1 MSTINIAFSINDN
14 YCYYVF
20 FTISM
25 IKKHNKNINV
35 FVLTTDLSDVSKKK
49 LKTLETENVTINFID
64 INKDKFTNLP
74 LTMQGITVETYYR
87 YLLPEVL
94 PDLDKIIYLDSDL
107 FINGDLRGIWD
118 IDLEDYYLAG
128 VNEID
133 LVNRFP
139 EYKIKLGFN
148 LEDLFINA
156 GVLVFNL
163 HKMRQD
169 NISEHLFSE
178 TIRLKDTIRFQ
189 DQDVINLA
197 LKGKI
202 AELPLAYNY
211 TVEAMEKELL
221 GLDEIKIIH
230 YNSPGAKPWNL
241 ENYKNNKI
249 AKFLRKWQQEFITI
263 IKEHQQI
270 EVSIIVSYY
279 GEENQLE
286 DVIEKIWS
294 QTHKNIEIIIVDYSI
309 EENID
314 KEKIKRKL
322 EIEENK
328 IKIIKVRDELD
339 IQEEIKKQAK
349 GKYIVNINHIDGIYN
364 EFIEK
369 VVETG
374 EKNNSDIVLVENCRL
389 DENNG
394 NYYFFGSR
402 FDDEILNKEIVKN
415 AFNTSIKHKNYLTNN
430 YCKLF
435 KASYVK
441 ERNINFVR
449 DFTIESYD
457 TDKIS
462 YVKENLYVYRKIKEE
477 LVSVIVPVYNV
488 EKYLVQCIDS
498 IINQTY
504 QNLEI
509 ILVNDG
515 STDNSGKICDEYA
528 KKDSRIKVI
537 HKENGGLSDARNKGL
552 DFMTGEYVTLVDS
565 DDYLEHNCIEN
576 LYIYAKTC
584 QTAMSI
590 GKFARFREDTGEFF
604 FGDYQNSGDKIE
616 MLTAE
621 QCLEKN
627 HKYFLDVFVT
637 AWAKLYKTSLFNDSD
652 PYKSIRYPIGVYHED
667 QYTTHKLFLKSK
679 KIVFVN
685 ENLYVYRTREDSIT
699 SKPLSDKR
707 IMDNIR
713 GLEAKIIDFTL
724 LDEDMK
730 LLREHYVFYLNFYK
744 DILEKYQKQNSE
756 VYEYIQKCLVT
767 HSHWK

>member
-1 MSTINIAFSINDN
+1 MNKLNLAFCINDN
-14 YCYYVF
+14 HANYLF

-25 IKKHNKNINV
+25 IKKYNRNINV
-35 FVLTTDLSDVSKKK
+35 YVLTTDLSDVSKKK
-49 LKTLETENVTINFID
+49 LKTLETENVNINFID

-74 LTMQGITVETYYR
+74 LTLQGITVETYYR

-94 PDLDKIIYLDSDL
+94 PNLDKVIYLDSDL
-107 FINGDLRGIWD
+107 LINGDLREIWD

-178 TIRLKDTIRFQ
+178 TIRLKDTIMFQ
-189 DQDVINLA
+189 DQDVINIA

-202 AELPLAYNY
+202 LELPLVYNY

-221 GLDEIKIIH
+221 PIDEIKIIH

-249 AKFLRKWQQEFITI
+249 TKFLRKWQQEFITI

-270 EVSIIVSYY
+270 EVSIIVSHY

-286 DVIEKIWS
+286 DVIEKIWN

-328 IKIIKVRDELD
+328 IKIIKVRYELD
-339 IQEEIKKQAK
+339 IQEEIKKQAE
-349 GKYIVNINHIDGIYN
+349 GKYIVNINHIDEIYN

-369 VVETG
+369 AVETG
-374 EKNNSDIVLVENCRL
+374 EKNNSDIVLIENCTL

-449 DFTIESYD
+449 DFTIESYA

-462 YVKENLYVYRKIKEE
+462 NVKENLYVYRKIKEE

-515 STDNSGKICDEYA
+515 STDGSGKICDEYA
-528 KKDSRIKVI
+528 EKDSRIKVI

-552 DFMTGEYVTLVDS
+552 DIMTGEYVTLVDS
-565 DDYLEHNCIEN
+565 DDYLEHNCIEK
-576 LYIYAKTC
+576 LYIYSKTC
-584 QTAMSI
+584 QTDMAI
-590 GKFARFREDTGEFF
+590 GKFVRFREDTGEFF

-627 HKYFLDVFVT
+627 HKYFLGVFVT
-637 AWAKLYKTSLFNDSD
+637 AWAKLYKASLFNDSA

-685 ENLYVYRTREDSIT
+685 ENLYIYRTREGSIT
-699 SKPLSDKR
+699 GTPLSDKR

-713 GLEAKIIDFTL
+713 GLE
-724 LDEDMK
+724 
-730 LLREHYVFYLNFYK
+730 
-744 DILEKYQKQNSE
+744 EKNNRLYP
-756 VYEYIQKCLVT
+756 T
-767 HSHWK
+767 R

>member
-1 MSTINIAFSINDN
+1 MNKLNLAFCINDN
-14 YCYYVF
+14 HANYLF

-25 IKKHNKNINV
+25 IKKYNRNINV
-35 FVLTTDLSDVSKKK
+35 YVLTTDLSVISKKK

-94 PDLDKIIYLDSDL
+94 PNLDKVIYLDSDL
-107 FINGDLRGIWD
+107 LINGDLREIWD

-178 TIRLKDTIRFQ
+178 TIRLKDTIMFQ
-189 DQDVINLA
+189 DQDVINIA

-202 AELPLAYNY
+202 LELPLVYNY

-221 GLDEIKIIH
+221 PIDEIKIIH

-249 AKFLRKWQQEFITI
+249 SKFLREWYTNFTECIRQIQQT
-263 IKEHQQI
+263 K
-270 EVSIIVSYY
+270 VSLLLPIYNETS
-279 GEENQLE
+279 LAT
-286 DVIEKIWS
+286 IEKIFKQS
-294 QTHKNIEIIIVDYSI
+294 YKNIQLILLNYDLDLNINLQNIISKLSIDEENIEI
-309 EENID
+309 
-314 KEKIKRKL
+314 
-322 EIEENK
+322 
-328 IKIIKVRDELD
+328 LD
-339 IQEEIKKQAK
+339 IDPKTSVGEALLGLVK
-349 GKYIVNINHIDGIYN
+349 GEYLLSINYID
-364 EFIEK
+364 EMDDRFIEK
-369 VVETG
+369 AVETG
-374 EKNNSDIVLVENCRL
+374 EKNNSDIVLIENCTL

-528 KKDSRIKVI
+528 EKDSRIKVI

-552 DFMTGEYVTLVDS
+552 DIMTGEYVTLVDS
-565 DDYLEHNCIEN
+565 DDYLEHNCIEK
-576 LYIYAKTC
+576 LYIYSKTC
-584 QTAMSI
+584 QTDMAI
-590 GKFARFREDTGEFF
+590 GKFVRFREDTGEFF

-627 HKYFLDVFVT
+627 HKYFLGVFVT
-637 AWAKLYKTSLFNDSD
+637 AWAKLYKASLFNDSA

-685 ENLYVYRTREDSIT
+685 ENLYIYRTRKGSIT
-699 SKPLSDKR
+699 GTPLSDKR

-713 GLEAKIIDFTL
+713 GLEEKIIDFTL

-744 DILEKYQKQNSE
+744 DILERYQKQNSE
-756 VYEYIQKCLVT
+756 VYEYIQKRLAT
-767 HSHWK
+767 FSKWK